1 MAIDHGPGRWTA
13 VDAFLTG
20 RLLGADAALERVLAD
35 SATAGLPQIQ
45 VSAPQG
51 EMLYLIALMINAERI
66 LEIGTLGGYSTV
78 HLARAVPP
86 PPTGRVVTLEASEH
100 HATVAATNLA
110 NAGLGDR
117 VDVLVGPALDTLP
130 TLADQHFDLVFIDA
144 DKTGYPDYLT
154 WALRLTRPGSVI
166 IADNVVRDGAVIDP
180 HSSDASVV
188 AVREYIGLLAEQD
201 TLAST
206 VIQTVGSKGY
216 DGFALSVV
224 RNTVG

>member
-1 MAIDHGPGRWTA
+1 MATDHGPGRWTA

-20 RLLGADAALERVLAD
+20 RLLGADPDLERVLAD
-35 SATAGLPQIQ
+35 SAAAGLPQIQ

-51 EMLYLIALMINAERI
+51 QMLYLIALMLGAQRV

-78 HLARAVPP
+78 HLARAVPAD
-86 PPTGRVVTLEASEH
+86 GRVVTLEASEH
-100 HATVAATNLA
+100 HATVAAANLA

-117 VDVLVGPALDTLP
+117 VDVLIGPALDTLP
-130 TLADQHFDLVFIDA
+130 TLADQRFDLVFIDA
-144 DKTGYPDYLT
+144 DKTGYPDYLM

-180 HSSDASVV
+180 QSSDASVV
-188 AVREYIGLLAEQD
+188 AVRDFIGLLAEQE

-216 DGFALSVV
+216 DGFSLSVV
-224 RNTVG
+224 LDPAS

>member
-20 RLLGADAALERVLAD
+20 RLLGTDSALERVLGD
-35 SATAGLPQIQ
+35 SAAAGLPQIQ

-51 EMLYLIALMINAERI
+51 EMLYLFALMINAQRI

-86 PPTGRVVTLEASEH
+86 TGRVITLEASEH

-130 TLADQHFDLVFIDA
+130 TLTEQHFDLVFIDA
-144 DKTGYPDYLT
+144 DKTGYPEYLK

-180 HSSDASVV
+180 QSSDASVV
-188 AVREYIGLLAEQD
+188 AVREYIALLAEQE

-224 RNTVG
+224 RDTTR

>member
-20 RLLGADAALERVLAD
+20 RLLGADPALERVLGD
-35 SATAGLPQIQ
+35 SVAAGLPQIQ

-51 EMLYLIALMINAERI
+51 EMLYLFALMVNAERV

-86 PPTGRVVTLEASEH
+86 TGRVITLEASEH

-144 DKTGYPDYLT
+144 DKTGYPEYLK

-180 HSSDASVV
+180 QSSDASVV
-188 AVREYIGLLAEQD
+188 AVREYIALLAEQE

-224 RNTVG
+224 RDTAR

>member
-20 RLLGADAALERVLAD
+20 RLLGADPALERVLSD

-100 HATVAATNLA
+100 HASVAAANLA

-130 TLADQHFDLVFIDA
+130 TLVDQHFDLVFIDA
-144 DKTGYPDYLT
+144 DKTGYPDYLS

-180 HSSDASVV
+180 HSSDASVI

-224 RNTVG
+224 RDTTR